1 MERGSGY
8 AERVTAETQEDST
21 RSLGSRL
28 LPVTLLLV
36 WAQKPVLHLM
46 FVTIPGLLEYVT
58 YSSEP
63 QITLCSSVTYLH
75 LDLVNQETYFIIPKH
90 LSRLTKTVIMMGS
103 VVFPSFTEVEI
114 ITGFDL
120 FQGSQLSVCLWALIE
135 NTNAAKVSSHIKE
148 MQVTQLCSKGS
159 QNLRLCTYQSNQSLF
174 VGSGSLALGTWDDS
188 AAGISHGST
197 EYRNVVR

>member
-46 FVTIPGLLEYVT
+46 FVTIP
-58 YSSEP
+58 EP
-63 QITLCSSVTYLH
+63 QITLCSSVTNLH
-75 LDLVNQETYFIIPKH
+75 LDLVNQETYFISPKH